1 MRHFLCLID
10 RQGNMF
16 LAITVV
22 VTVGVNDDQCD
33 KEGQDVCTKEGKP
46 DPFDPKEQRE
56 DDDRQ
61 IGEDDLLHDRNE

>member
-1 MRHFLCLID
+1 MCDLLILID
-10 RQGNMF
+10 QESNVLF
-16 LAITVV
+16 SITVV
-22 VTVGVNDDQCD
+22 VTVGANDDQCD